1 MPRELRESAGKVI
14 FSHSVMLTIAHKIAI
29 DNQIIKPLNFI
40 ISYHTADL
48 KELAEITDVKLM
60 SLELIE
66 VCFC

>member
-1 MPRELRESAGKVI
+1 
-14 FSHSVMLTIAHKIAI
+14 MLTIAHKIAI

-66 VCFC
+66 VCF